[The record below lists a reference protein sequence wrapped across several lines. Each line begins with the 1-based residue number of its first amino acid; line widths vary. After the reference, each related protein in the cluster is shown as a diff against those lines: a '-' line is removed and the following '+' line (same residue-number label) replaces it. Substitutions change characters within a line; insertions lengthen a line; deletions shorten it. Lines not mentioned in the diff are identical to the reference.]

1 METSGTAAAV
11 RPGSG
16 GRRAIRAGARAGLT
30 ARGVIYTLT
39 GVLALRIAFD
49 GSSQQADRGGAVSE
63 LAAQPLGGVL
73 VWALTV
79 GLAGMALWRLSEAAF
94 GAAGPD
100 GGKASKRLQSG
111 ARAVF
116 YGFVTYSV
124 ATFAVNGGSGGGSG
138 GSGGSGGGAGGSSDQ
153 TSKDVTA
160 EVLGWP
166 MGRWLVGAA
175 GLVLVGAGGWIAVR
189 AILRR
194 FRKHLRTGAMS
205 PRTRKVVEALGVGG
219 GTSRGVVFAAAG
231 CFAVIAAVRFDPG
244 QAKGLDDTLR
254 TFRET
259 PAGPWLLA
267 AVAVGLV
274 LFGLFSGAMARWRD
288 V

>member
-1 METSGTAAAV
+1 MDTTVGAGAV
-11 RPGSG
+11 RPGTQ
-16 GRRAIRAGARAGLT
+16 GRKAIRAGARAGLT
-30 ARGVIYTLT
+30 ARGVIYALL
-39 GVLALRIAFD
+39 GVLALRVAFD
-49 GSSQQADRGGAVSE
+49 GSREQADRGGAVAQ
-63 LAAQPLGGVL
+63 LADRPFGGFL
-73 VWALTV
+73 VWALAV
-79 GLAGMALWRLSEAAF
+79 GFAGMTLWRLSEAVF

-100 GGKASKRLQSG
+100 GDKAGKRLMSG

-124 ATFAVNGGSGGGSG
+124 VTFAVNGSS
-138 GSGGSGGGAGGSSDQ
+138 AGGSSDE

-160 EVLGWP
+160 HALGWP

-175 GLVLVGAGGWIAVR
+175 GLVLAGAGAWIAVR
-189 AILRR
+189 AIMRR

-205 PRTRKVVEALGVGG
+205 PRVRKVVDFLGVAG

-231 CFAVIAAVRFDPG
+231 CFVVVAAVRFDPDR
-244 QAKGLDDTLR
+244 AKGLDDTLR
-254 TFRET
+254 TFRDT

-267 AVAVGLV
+267 VIAVGLA
-274 LFGLFSGAMARWRD
+274 LFGVFSWAMARWRQ